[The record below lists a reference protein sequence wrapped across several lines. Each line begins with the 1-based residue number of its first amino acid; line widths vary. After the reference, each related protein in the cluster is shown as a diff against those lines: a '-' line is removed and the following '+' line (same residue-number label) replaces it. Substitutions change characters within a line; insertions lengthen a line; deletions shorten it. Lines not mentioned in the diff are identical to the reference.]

1 MAKFVL
7 GWLRRFD
14 MFSARQDIDIA
25 RTTPEYAAMTETSNT
40 PLQKLTVNKK
50 TRAARL
56 GQRPVLLWFTGLSAA
71 GKSTLANRIEE
82 KLHDQGLLSYLL
94 DGDNI
99 RNGLSRD
106 LGFSDEDRVENIRRM
121 GEVAKLMLDAGLIVL
136 VAAISPFR
144 SDRQMVREL
153 VEDGE
158 FVEVFVDADLATC
171 EARDPKGL
179 YARARK
185 GEIKNFTG
193 IDSAYETPLNP
204 ELRIDTAALDP
215 DAAADI
221 VIDFLRKV

>member
-1 MAKFVL
+1 
-7 GWLRRFD
+7 
-14 MFSARQDIDIA
+14 
-25 RTTPEYAAMTETSNT
+25 MTETRFT
-40 PLQKLTVNKK
+40 PRQQLTVNKK

-56 GQRPVLLWFTGLSAA
+56 GQKPVLLWFTGLSAA

-82 KLHDQGLLSYLL
+82 KLHDEGLLSYLL
-94 DGDNI
+94 DGDNV

-106 LGFSDEDRVENIRRM
+106 LGFSDTDRVENIRRM

-153 VEDGE
+153 VEEGE

-193 IDSAYETPLNP
+193 IDSTYETPINP
-204 ELRIDTAALDP
+204 EIRIDTAALDP
-215 DAAADI
+215 DTAADQ
-221 VIDFLRKV
+221 VINLLRNS

>member
-1 MAKFVL
+1 MRACQ
-7 GWLRRFD
+7 GIEH
-14 MFSARQDIDIA
+14 RQTD
-25 RTTPEYAAMTETSNT
+25 TTEHEKMTETRNT

-56 GQRPVLLWFTGLSAA
+56 GQRPAMLWFTGLSAA

-82 KLHDQGLLSYLL
+82 KLHDEGLLSYLL
-94 DGDNI
+94 DGDNV
-99 RNGLSRD
+99 RNGLSSD
-106 LGFSDEDRVENIRRM
+106 LGFSDDDRVENIRRL
-121 GEVAKLMLDAGLIVL
+121 GEVGKLMLDAGLIVL

-144 SDRQMVREL
+144 SDRQLVREL

-158 FVEVFVDADLATC
+158 FIEVFVDADLATC

-204 ELRIDTAALDP
+204 EIRIDTAVLDP
-215 DAAADI
+215 DTAADL
-221 VIDFLRKV
+221 VINVLKKMNAA